1 MIKPGDLLISHPRW
15 GSSVRSVCFIT
26 EHTRHSTV
34 ALQINQP
41 ANVTLRELVL
51 TKGYDSVD
59 DQMVYSGGEFSPGAL
74 IMLHDRDWY
83 SANTMPVTNDW
94 SISSDYHML
103 DKIVEGN
110 TPTLYRYVMGLTA
123 WEPRELEKDLRSSQ
137 PRWILL
143 NDPDPELIMAD
154 AENQYA
160 LAIHAASSQFWNN
173 YL

>member
-1 MIKPGDLLISHPRW
+1 LIKPGDLIISHPRW
-15 GSSVRSVCFIT
+15 GSSIRSVCFIT
-26 EHTRHSTV
+26 EHTRYSTV

-41 ANVTLRELVL
+41 AKVTLRELVF
-51 TKGYDSVD
+51 TKGYDCAD

-83 SANTMPVTNDW
+83 SSNTMPVTSEW

-103 DKIVEGN
+103 DKVTMGN

-123 WEPRELEKDLRSSQ
+123 WEPGALEKDLHSDR

-143 NDPDPELIMAD
+143 NDPDPELVMAD
-154 AENQYA
+154 ADNQYA
-160 LAIHAASSQFWNN
+160 LAIHAASSQFWND
-173 YL
+173 YI

>member
-1 MIKPGDLLISHPRW
+1 MIKPGDLIISHPRW
-15 GSSVRSVCFIT
+15 GSKVNSVCFIT
-26 EHTRHSTV
+26 EHTRYSTV

-41 ANVTLRELVL
+41 AKVTLRELVF
-51 TKGYDSVD
+51 TKGYDCAE
-59 DQMVYSGGEFSPGAL
+59 DQMVYSGGKFSPGAL

-83 SANTMPVTNDW
+83 SANTMPVTSDW

-110 TPTLYRYVMGLTA
+110 TPTLYRYVMGLTM
-123 WEPRELEKDLRSSQ
+123 WEPGALEKDLRSDR
-137 PRWILL
+137 PCWMLL
-143 NDPDPELIMAD
+143 NDPDPKLVMAEPD
-154 AENQYA
+154 NQYA